1 MIASEIFERDV
12 QDPFCQGCDYED
24 ETVVPNFLG
33 SNDFVNSKLA
43 SFSFENS
50 LKNNYSRNNSSN
62 NSNRHNSFP
71 HIIGHHLR
79 KIKTAPHHLSS
90 FIPPTSANTSNETI
104 RPAPRRVR
112 ANSST
117 LIHQLC
123 RQSTRQSSLGDTA
136 NTCIEHKRSKPRSRH
151 SSCYG
156 IPTHL
161 YGLEKYVSS
170 ELDSLAANND
180 QPNDTTL
187 PSASASTSTSN
198 SNSYLNLNSNWNV
211 NPVSNSTACPSSN
224 LPNEKTDLLKLISH
238 GKIPS
243 NNIASHSGN
252 FAHYSKERTAAN
264 LRREST
270 SMLSSGSSSSLLQT
284 RNNSYSNSLV
294 KSSSNS
300 SLNTSVASSTDE
312 PLPQASTCV
321 EDRKPGRTSF
331 IKLSLANSF
340 SN

>member
-24 ETVVPNFLG
+24 EMSVPNFVG

-50 LKNNYSRNNSSN
+50 LKNNFSRNNSSI
-62 NSNRHNSFP
+62 NSSRHNSCP

-90 FIPPTSANTSNETI
+90 FIPPSSANHSNETI
-104 RPAPRRVR
+104 RPTPRRVR

-123 RQSTRQSSLGDTA
+123 RQSTRQSSLGDTT
-136 NTCIEHKRSKPRSRH
+136 NTCIEHKRSKPRSRN

-180 QPNDTTL
+180 LLNDTT
-187 PSASASTSTSN
+187 PSLASASTSTSN
-198 SNSYLNLNSNWNV
+198 SNSYLNLSSNWNV
-211 NPVSNSTACPSSN
+211 NPVPNSTAYPASYLS
-224 LPNEKTDLLKLISH
+224 NEKTNRLKLISH
-238 GKIPS
+238 GKTPS
-243 NNIASHSGN
+243 NNVASHSGN
-252 FAHYSKERTAAN
+252 FGHYSKERTPAN
-264 LRREST
+264 LRRESS
-270 SMLSSGSSSSLLQT
+270 SMLSTGSSSSPLQT

-300 SLNTSVASSTDE
+300 SLNISVASTEE
-312 PLPQASTCV
+312 PLSHASTCL
-321 EDRKPGRTSF
+321 EDRKPKRTSF

>member
-12 QDPFCQGCDYED
+12 QDPFCQGCDYKD
-24 ETVVPNFLG
+24 ETFVPNFVG
-33 SNDFVNSKLA
+33 SNDFVNSNLA

-50 LKNNYSRNNSSN
+50 LKNNFSRNNSSI
-62 NSNRHNSFP
+62 NSSRHNSCP

-90 FIPPTSANTSNETI
+90 FIPPSSVNHSNETI

-123 RQSTRQSSLGDTA
+123 RQSTRQSLGDTT
-136 NTCIEHKRSKPRSRH
+136 NTCIERKRAKSRSRQ

-180 QPNDTTL
+180 QPNDTT
-187 PSASASTSTSN
+187 PSLSSASTSTSN

-211 NPVSNSTACPSSN
+211 NPVPNSTACQASY
-224 LPNEKTDLLKLISH
+224 LTNEKTNRLKLISH

-243 NNIASHSGN
+243 NNVAIHSGN
-252 FAHYSKERTAAN
+252 FGHHIKERTPAN
-264 LRREST
+264 LRRESS
-270 SMLSSGSSSSLLQT
+270 SMLSTGSSSSPLQT

-300 SLNTSVASSTDE
+300 SLNTSVASSTEE
-312 PLPQASTCV
+312 PLSNSSTCL
-321 EDRKPGRTSF
+321 EDRKPARKSF